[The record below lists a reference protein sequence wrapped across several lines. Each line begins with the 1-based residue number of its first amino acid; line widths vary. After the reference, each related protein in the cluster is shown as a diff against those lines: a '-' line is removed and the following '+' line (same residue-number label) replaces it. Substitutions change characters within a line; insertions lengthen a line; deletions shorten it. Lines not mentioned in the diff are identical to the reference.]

1 MAIQILRNEDA
12 NAVNFSGSSF
22 PSYYN
27 FSLTASISS
36 GSLTNIDVDN
46 KISGGKEFFQIPF
59 TDFLDA
65 TGSAFLSAQA
75 AVDYINTKANVPQS
89 ELLKQSSR
97 YTQGYYGLLSDFFF
111 GGTTTDRI
119 IGGGDVGE
127 WVEVGFDIPANG
139 EFDNRPIEMIEAAAS
154 GSTSTEDFHTYTQ
167 PIIVDG
173 NTSTSV
179 TVSTNTLTFTTGS
192 GFGLTFENSILNGDN
207 DGYGEI
213 TVDFSTQDYLLVNP
227 YDSTDKATIT
237 NYNAVVGGNRTI
249 TFSKDIS
256 QYLTS
261 SDDTTF
267 NFITDIRNV
276 LTFDLL
282 GLETTA
288 FQTFEGAF
296 GFIPDADEGQ
306 VEARLLFQRRSG
318 SVPSTDFDKT
328 TLAGTMTQGA
338 STEYLM
344 QPILTFFVGDTV
356 NTVGGEAGTF
366 RFQVKSTVQGTLKMR
381 QLTAYINT

>member
-12 NAVNFSGSSF
+12 NAINFSGSSF

-75 AVDYINTKANVPQS
+75 TVDYINDKANVPQS

-97 YTQGYYGLLSDFFF
+97 YTQGFYGLLSDFFF

-119 IGGGDVGE
+119 IGGADVGE
-127 WVEVGFDIPANG
+127 WVDVGFDIPSGG
-139 EFDNRPIEMIEAAAS
+139 EVDSRPIEMIEATPS
-154 GSTSTEDFHTYTQ
+154 GSISSEDFHTYTQ
-167 PIIVDG
+167 PVIVGG
-173 NTSTSV
+173 NTSATV
-179 TVSTNTLTFTTGS
+179 TISTNTLTFTTGS
-192 GFGLTFENSILNGDN
+192 GFGLTFENSILLGDN

-213 TVDFSTQDYLLVNP
+213 TADFATQNYLLVNP
-227 YDSTDKATIT
+227 NDSTDRAIIT
-237 NYNAVVGGNRTI
+237 NYNAVVDGDRTI
-249 TFSKDIS
+249 TFDKDIS
-256 QYLTS
+256 AYLTTAN
-261 SDDTTF
+261 DTTF
-267 NFITDIRNV
+267 DFITDIRNV
-276 LTFDLL
+276 ITFDLN
-282 GLETTA
+282 GLSTTA
-288 FQTFEGAF
+288 YATFEGAF
-296 GFIPDADEGQ
+296 GFIPNADEG
-306 VEARLLFQRRSG
+306 ELDARLLFQRRPG
-318 SVPSTDFDKT
+318 STPSTDFDKT
-328 TLAGTMTQGA
+328 TLAGNMTQGA

-344 QPILTFFVGDTV
+344 QPLLTFFVGDTI
-356 NTVGGEAGTF
+356 NTVGGLAGTF
-366 RFQVKSTVQGTLKMR
+366 RFQVRSSVQGTLKMR